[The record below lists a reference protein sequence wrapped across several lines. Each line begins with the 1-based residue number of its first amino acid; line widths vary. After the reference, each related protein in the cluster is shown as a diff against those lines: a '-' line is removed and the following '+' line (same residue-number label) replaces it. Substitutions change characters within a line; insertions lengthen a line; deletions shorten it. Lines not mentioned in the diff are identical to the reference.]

1 VCQRKHHFKK
11 PTTQPP
17 KQQPNGTANP
27 KASTQHAQPV
37 LCSAWSA
44 DGTRVFAGGC
54 DKLVK
59 MWDLQTGQ
67 SQQVHARVC
76 GGGGGAAAAG
86 VCEHVEQER
95 PECARAA
102 ST

>member
-1 VCQRKHHFKK
+1 MQQHTQTPQQQQHQ
-11 PTTQPP
+11 PTP
-17 KQQPNGTANP
+17 QQPNGTANP

-67 SQQVHARVC
+67 SQQVHARVWGGWRCCC
-76 GGGGGAAAAG
+76 GGR
-86 VCEHVEQER
+86 V
-95 PECARAA
+95 
-102 ST
+102 